1 MFFTLLPFQG
11 VDDLLFVTQG
21 VASLALG
28 YALIG
33 LSARLHVGTHGE
45 KTHCYPGSNRS
56 TVAHGQTPKW
66 TSINTRN
73 TSIGVPDSGLQSP
86 LSVPHKCYF
95 GVSYLILQYY
105 LSETPVPVKRY

>member
-45 KTHCYPGSNRS
+45 KTHATLEAAALLSHMGSNLNGTWIVDTHS
-56 TVAHGQTPKW
+56 
-66 TSINTRN
+66 
-73 TSIGVPDSGLQSP
+73 
-86 LSVPHKCYF
+86 
-95 GVSYLILQYY
+95 
-105 LSETPVPVKRY
+105 